1 MNNKYFTPEISDLF
15 VGYETTI
22 FTPSEF
28 EQPYYKDIILSKND
42 LTDIFKFNGDLR
54 NGQGIPLDFL
64 KTLYLTKENIEKE
77 DWKLDNFDN
86 DGVSWFKKDNY
97 ELVYFDEYKSTHSMI
112 IKYFGDTFFQ
122 GKIKSINEFKKLL
135 KMLDI

>member
-1 MNNKYFTPEISDLF
+1 MNNKYFTPDLEDLF

-42 LTDIFKFNGDLR
+42 LIEIFTFNGDLR

-64 KTLYLTKENIEKE
+64 KTSYLTKEDIEKE
-77 DWKLDNFDN
+77 EWIINSESLFFKSNYTMTKDKDIYTIIDDNEN
-86 DGVSWFKKDNY
+86 ISYETLGGVIFK
-97 ELVYFDEYKSTHSMI
+97 
-112 IKYFGDTFFQ
+112 
-122 GKIKSINEFKKLL
+122 GKIKCVNEFRKLI
-135 KMLDI
+135 KMLEI